1 MVFKIIENRK
11 KEIENSKHLF
21 NSLTHITHLLFL
33 RHCGGR
39 DFELG
44 SCHQHRFFIL
54 LQRARP

>member
-11 KEIENSKHLF
+11 KEIENSKYLF
-21 NSLTHITHLLFL
+21 NSLTHITNLSFL
-33 RHCGGR
+33 RHYGSR

-44 SCHQHRFFIL
+44 SCHQHIL

>member
-21 NSLTHITHLLFL
+21 NSLTHITNLLFL
-33 RHCGGR
+33 RHYGSR

-44 SCHQHRFFIL
+44 SCHQHIL